1 MPKFF
6 KKTLILIIITAI
18 FLAPFSGGL
27 KINKAEAQTADSQN
41 ATVQLP
47 DGEKVEL
54 STPDKGIGYA
64 SAIFDLK
71 VIKIKEVNFKYTLN
85 TNIIYIKDNST
96 LTPQQE
102 KDQTVSEE
110 SPSFF
115 SETGKLEQD
124 VRICYGLKSSDCTST
139 NNKALTSA
147 NGKVLTEDT
156 NYKLKV
162 KLSKSQLVGQAN
174 LLPVEGSAIYYWTFR
189 TGNKANNTSGSVTG
203 DVKSYNQGG
212 GESFNC
218 GIGGIFGGNLGGCI
232 LQVLYYLWQ
241 GTALV
246 ATLAGSF
253 LDFFVYYSTDSAS
266 YVNTFVSQGWGAV
279 RDIANIFFIIA
290 LLYVAIKTILGLNV
304 TDNKRLVGAV
314 IIIALIINFSLFTTK
329 VVIDTSNILAKVF
342 YNNITSTDTKGA
354 VATGG
359 GGEKSI
365 SVGLVDKFNP
375 QDIVM
380 HAYNT
385 GLGLGYAIFIIL
397 LLMAITLYT
406 AYIFFSVAI
415 LFAARVVSLWI
426 AMIFS
431 PLAFISYALPFEI
444 PEFGHKEWWDN
455 LLKNAFLAPIF
466 VFMLYIIVLFAK
478 FLTTIVQYTSDPSLS
493 DATSTMRRLMT
504 ITIPFIILML
514 LLRMA
519 KEIAVKYSG
528 KMGEAIS
535 KAGAMVGGV
544 ALGAATGGAALLGSS
559 TVGKHYQKVANDDNL
574 RAQASGD
581 KEHFAKM
588 GITDV
593 NVQKKMQAAAQKKL
607 AKANYFAKSSFDVRQ
622 TGLGKGF
629 SKVSGMDLSKGLGI
643 DATKAEQLK
652 GGRHAQQE
660 REKEKGIE
668 RMKTYELT
676 GAAASKQKESA
687 ETAKKQN
694 ERARQYKEDKEKAK
708 KFINDNGGVFD
719 EQDFKE
725 NYEKGENLKDRGYGL
740 DKKVDTGSVESV
752 KKIETVAEVNEGR
765 RRAYSNS
772 LQDKADIDKARGA
785 VKTFFAEWGKGMK
798 KMVTTPGGLATT
810 AGLGIA
816 TGGVFVAPTIIGG
829 GFLKALKE
837 TMKVRT
843 TDSEVI
849 AAIRKGENPNKDLI
863 RELKKMTEKGHSDS
877 GKLSDIAKKMTSEH
891 KEEEGDNKGH

>member
-1 MPKFF
+1 MKRNWI
-6 KKTLILIIITAI
+6 KKGIVAIIITAI
-18 FLAPFSGGL
+18 FLAPFSAGVGV
-27 KINKAEAQTADSQN
+27 NKVEAQTTPDPNNSSL
-41 ATVQLP
+41 QLENN
-47 DGEKVEL
+47 GEKL
-54 STPDKGIGYA
+54 ILTSPIRGIGYA
-64 SAIFDLK
+64 SAIFDIKAINLK
-71 VIKIKEVNFKYTLN
+71 TEKIGADNFGYKLN
-85 TNIIYIKDNST
+85 TGIIDITDPKTDDNT
-96 LTPQQE
+96 FILTEGKAFGKEEGSDE
-102 KDQTVSEE
+102 KTI
-110 SPSFF
+110 
-115 SETGKLEQD
+115 
-124 VRICYGLKSSDCTST
+124 RICYGTSEGAEDKKPCDSSDST
-139 NNKALTSA
+139 GLK
-147 NGKVLTEDT
+147 EDT

-162 KLSKSQLVGQAN
+162 EFYEFENGTQN
-174 LLPVEGSAIYYWTFR
+174 GSSITYFWTFR
-189 TGNKANNTSGSVTG
+189 TGNKANNTSGNTTG
-203 DVKSYNQGG
+203 DVKAYYSTEDFG
-212 GESFNC
+212 C
-218 GIGGIFGGNLGGCI
+218 GITNIPGCFLQLVFG
-232 LQVLYYLWQ
+232 LWQ
-241 GTALV
+241 ASAWV

-266 YVNTFVSQGWGAV
+266 YKNEFVSQGWGAV
-279 RDIANIFFIIA
+279 RDVANIFFIIA

-304 TDNKRLVGAV
+304 TDNKKIVGAV
-314 IIIALIINFSLFTTK
+314 IVIALIINFSLFTTK
-329 VVIDTSNILAKVF
+329 VVIDASNILAKVF
-342 YNNITSTDTKGA
+342 YNNITSVDTKGDA
-354 VATGG
+354 ATGG

-375 QDIVM
+375 QNIVM
-380 HAYNT
+380 DAYDGGE
-385 GLGLGYAIFIIL
+385 GLGIGYVLFILFL
-397 LLMAITLYT
+397 LIAITLYT
-406 AYIFFSVAI
+406 AYIFFSVAL
-415 LFAARVVSLWI
+415 LFVARVVSLWI

-466 VFMLYIIVLFAK
+466 VFMLYIIVLFAG
-478 FLTTIVQYTSDPSLS
+478 FLTEITKYTYNPDLPISQNV
-493 DATSTMRRLMT
+493 TQRLMA
-504 ITIPFIILML
+504 IIIPFVILML
-514 LLRMA
+514 LLKMA

-535 KAGAMVGGV
+535 KAGAMVGGLAV
-544 ALGAATGGAALLGSS
+544 GAATGGAALLGTS
-559 TVGKHYQKVANDDNL
+559 TIGKHYQNVANRDDL
-574 RAQASGD
+574 RERAAAGD
-581 KEHFAKM
+581 K
-588 GITDV
+588 G
-593 NVQKKMQAAAQKKL
+593 AQKTL
-607 AKANYFAKSSFDVRQ
+607 DRANKWAGKSFDFRQ
-622 TGLGKGF
+622 TGIGKGF
-629 SKVSGMDLSKGLGI
+629 GKVSGMDLSKGLGI

-676 GAAASKQKESA
+676 GTAASKQKELA

-694 ERARQYKEDKEKAK
+694 ERARRYKEDKEKAK
-708 KFINDNGGVFD
+708 KFINDSGGVFD

-740 DKKVDTGSVESV
+740 DKKVDAGSVESV

-765 RRAYSNS
+765 RRAYANS

-810 AGLGIA
+810 TGLGIA